1 MDQASNALK
10 GSAGEREAMM
20 VVVIMMVAMMMMMMV
35 VVMMMMM
42 VMMVMVIIVKER
54 LEVGPYTEEGGDEGG
69 DECGDGGGPW
79 LSRTVTNPPLSLKS
93 PVVGDVNRG
102 VIRVVTT

>member
-1 MDQASNALK
+1 MDQANNALK

-20 VVVIMMVAMMMMMMV
+20 VVVIMMVAMMMMV

-54 LEVGPYTEEGGDEGG
+54 LEVGPYTDEGGDEGG
-69 DECGDGGGPW
+69 
-79 LSRTVTNPPLSLKS
+79 
-93 PVVGDVNRG
+93 
-102 VIRVVTT
+102 